1 MQMEKD
7 LMSFFD
13 PSGAIKTLCSR
24 FFFVLSLGWFVCS
37 VWAGDSTRQEI
48 SLPKSG
54 IRSGE
59 EKQLEA
65 GEDSASVGK
74 ISDVLKD
81 GIYIGVSEGWTGM
94 KTEVT
99 IEKGRIANIKV
110 LEISG
115 TQEFYTK
122 VIDLLPGRIV
132 SKGSLEVDGVS
143 GATLSSN
150 SMKEAV
156 GHALEK
162 ARQSQ

>member
-1 MQMEKD
+1 MNRSHAKKS
-7 LMSFFD
+7 L
-13 PSGAIKTLCSR
+13 SR
-24 FFFVLSLGWFVCS
+24 CIISVLAFGCFVWPVH
-37 VWAGDSTRQEI
+37 AGDSTRQVLSVSI
-48 SLPKSG
+48 G
-54 IRSGE
+54 
-59 EKQLEA
+59 EKQMKA
-65 GEDSASVGK
+65 GKDSV
-74 ISDVLKD
+74 VVKD
-81 GIYIGVSEGWTGM
+81 GIYVGVSEGWTGM

-99 IEKGRIANIKV
+99 IQKGQISGIKI

-115 TQEFYTK
+115 TPEFYKK
-122 VIDLLPGRIV
+122 VVGLLPDRIL